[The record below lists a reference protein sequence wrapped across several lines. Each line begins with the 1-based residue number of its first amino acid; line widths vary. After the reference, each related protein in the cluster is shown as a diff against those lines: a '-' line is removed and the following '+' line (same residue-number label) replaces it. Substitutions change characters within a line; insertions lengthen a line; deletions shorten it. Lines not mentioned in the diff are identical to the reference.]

1 MRVARCATYISCY
14 TDLWQNLMN
23 LNEKQVWDKNYEN
36 LPVSPGSVVE
46 KSSVA
51 DESDSMFIDIGQKYS
66 AQNQRIICMYW
77 SATGIYPLELFI
89 HSSHYIKMIKTLYR
103 NVDTCTL
110 KFSMYTSMIKML
122 SVGKVWNW
130 PYNYRALFM

>member
-1 MRVARCATYISCY
+1 MRVAWCTTYISCY

-66 AQNQRIICMYW
+66 PQNQRIMH
-77 SATGIYPLELFI
+77 YPLELFI
-89 HSSHYIKMIKTLYR
+89 HSSHYKRMIKTLYR

-110 KFSMYTSMIKML
+110 KFSMYTSVIKML